1 MEKVCIEYIYNR
13 CFSACTCR
21 FVRLKIRCHA
31 CLNRHTTMWDHKP
44 ETLNKTT
51 QNRRQENHWNTLFFA
66 FVNQCDAVRS
76 HQIQRLCKPVT
87 SWSDTMFLT
96 FSSRKWLPTIYKLF
110 ILHPGRW
117 RYCTFTMVVRRQSNQ
132 KKKNV
137 NEIIYLKTKKA
148 FASST
153 KRTRRNIKN
162 EVWNTPESHPRSLLT
177 GFVLVTYLFMGFMCS
192 GMF

>member
-1 MEKVCIEYIYNR
+1 MRLQECFCFYRDKNGKGLYWIYIYNR

-87 SWSDTMFLT
+87 SWSDTMFQNW
-96 FSSRKWLPTIYKLF
+96 FKIKPFKAWLFPLENDYLLFINYLYSIPVGGGVVPLQWLSAANQIKRRRTSTKLF
-110 ILHPGRW
+110 
-117 RYCTFTMVVRRQSNQ
+117 T
-132 KKKNV
+132 
-137 NEIIYLKTKKA
+137 
-148 FASST
+148 
-153 KRTRRNIKN
+153 
-162 EVWNTPESHPRSLLT
+162 
-177 GFVLVTYLFMGFMCS
+177 
-192 GMF
+192 